1 MKKCPVECRLQTR
14 TAANTDDKDRET
26 RIDDDDVDVDDDQ
39 EELLNLDDG
48 LIVFVASSFK
58 TTSISYRI
66 PIQTTNALQFTK
78 ASSDPTHKKKDFL
91 SHNFLKM
98 KCHFVPHNA
107 K

>member
-26 RIDDDDVDVDDDQ
+26 RIDVDDDQ
-39 EELLNLDDG
+39 EEELLNLDDG

-78 ASSDPTHKKKDFL
+78 ASSDLTHTQKDFL

>member
-26 RIDDDDVDVDDDQ
+26 RIDDDDVDDDQ

>member
-26 RIDDDDVDVDDDQ
+26 RIDDDDVDDDQ

-78 ASSDPTHKKKDFL
+78 ASSDLTHKDFL

>member
-26 RIDDDDVDVDDDQ
+26 RIDDDDVDDDQ

-66 PIQTTNALQFTK
+66 SNQTTNALQFTK
-78 ASSDPTHKKKDFL
+78 ASSDLTHTQKDIL